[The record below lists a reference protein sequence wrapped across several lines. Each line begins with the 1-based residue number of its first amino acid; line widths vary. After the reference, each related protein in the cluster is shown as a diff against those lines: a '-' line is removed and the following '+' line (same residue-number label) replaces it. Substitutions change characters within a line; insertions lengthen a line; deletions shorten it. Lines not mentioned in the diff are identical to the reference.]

1 MCKFS
6 VVYYFYPTMAAV
18 FGRNRPAVY
27 TKAIHVR
34 RGIHGRVTS
43 EVINRIKLD
52 IFNSKSNT
60 SFERIKK
67 AFFYESCLNF
77 PSAVFWICDSLAV
90 RFPSILIAFYYE
102 SCLNILSAVFWICD
116 SLAVEI
122 LLYITCTTL

>member
-6 VVYYFYPTMAAV
+6 VVFFYPTMAAV

-52 IFNSKSNT
+52 TFNSKSNT
-60 SFERIKK
+60 SFDRIKRHS
-67 AFFYESCLNF
+67 FMN
-77 PSAVFWICDSLAV
+77 PV
-90 RFPSILIAFYYE
+90 
-102 SCLNILSAVFWICD
+102 
-116 SLAVEI
+116 
-122 LLYITCTTL
+122 